1 MRNAPTIYFGASDAP
16 DKTVLGGEYKKIRG
30 TAVVALCGINNDGK
44 YKYGDRVAMEDIS
57 GVYANIVFCNKRSL
71 ENFIKD
77 MESLKK
83 AMEGKW
89 RA

>member
-1 MRNAPTIYFGASDAP
+1 MRNAPTIYFGAGDAP
-16 DKTVLGGEYKKIRG
+16 TKTVLGGEFKKIKG
-30 TAVVALCGINNDGK
+30 TAVVALCGIKNDGK
-44 YKYGDRVAMEDIS
+44 YGFGDRVAMEDIS

-77 MESLKK
+77 LEGLKR